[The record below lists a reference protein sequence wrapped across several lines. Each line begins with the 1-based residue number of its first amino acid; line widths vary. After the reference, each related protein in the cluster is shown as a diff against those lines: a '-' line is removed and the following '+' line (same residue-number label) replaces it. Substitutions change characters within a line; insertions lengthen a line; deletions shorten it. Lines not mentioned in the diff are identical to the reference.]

1 MAFQPIF
8 SARHLVRDLGAKNFR
23 AVDNISFDINAGQIL
38 CLLGPNGAGKTTTIN
53 MCSTLLAPTS
63 GKIEVAGVDAVAQ
76 PRAARQ
82 HIGLVLGGDRGFYS
96 RATARDNLLFFADVL
111 GVPRKLRKTRVED
124 ALAAVALTDRADS
137 KVQDFSRGM
146 KQRLHIARGLLNNP
160 ALLFLDEPTNGLDP
174 ELALEVRK
182 LVKTLAQGGT
192 GVLLTTHY
200 LAEAQALADDLL
212 IINEG
217 KTAFHGSLKDLRAHS
232 SLAEHATLEDT
243 YFALLGIDAEQ
254 EGK

>member
-8 SARHLVRDLGAKNFR
+8 SAHNLVRDLGPKNFR
-23 AVDNISFDINAGQIL
+23 AVNHVSFEINAGQIL
-38 CLLGPNGAGKTTTIN
+38 CFLGPNGAGKTTTIN

-63 GKIEVAGVDAVAQ
+63 GDIQVAGVDAVAQ

-111 GVPRKLRKTRVED
+111 GVPRKLRKERVED
-124 ALAAVALTDRADS
+124 ALEAVALTDRADS

-146 KQRLHIARGLLNNP
+146 KQRLHIARGLLNDP

-182 LVKTLAQGGT
+182 LVKSLAQRGT
-192 GVLLTTHY
+192 GILLTTHY
-200 LAEAQALADDLL
+200 LAEAQALADNLL

-217 KTAFHGSLKDLRAHS
+217 KTAFHGTLQDLRAHS
-232 SLAEHATLEDT
+232 SLAEHATLEDA
-243 YFALLGIDAEQ
+243 YFALLGVETEQ

>member
-96 RATARDNLLFFADVL
+96 RATARDNLLFFAEVL
-111 GVPRKLRKTRVED
+111 GVPRKLRKTRIED

-146 KQRLHIARGLLNNP
+146 KQRLHIARGLLNDT

-174 ELALEVRK
+174 ELALEMRK

-200 LAEAQALADDLL
+200 LAEAQTLADDLL
-212 IINEG
+212 IIIEG
-217 KTAFHGSLKDLRAHS
+217 KTAFHGTLQDLRAHS
-232 SLAEHATLEDT
+232 SLAEHATLEDA
-243 YFALLGIDAEQ
+243 YFALLGIDTEQ

>member
-53 MCSTLLAPTS
+53 MCSTLLVPTS

-111 GVPRKLRKTRVED
+111 GVPRKLLKTRVED

-146 KQRLHIARGLLNNP
+146 K
-160 ALLFLDEPTNGLDP
+160 
-174 ELALEVRK
+174 
-182 LVKTLAQGGT
+182 
-192 GVLLTTHY
+192 
-200 LAEAQALADDLL
+200 
-212 IINEG
+212 
-217 KTAFHGSLKDLRAHS
+217 
-232 SLAEHATLEDT
+232 
-243 YFALLGIDAEQ
+243 
-254 EGK
+254 